1 MELRAFGRLLGAHPI
16 VGLGI
21 ALILRS
27 ELGAAPWEVFHV
39 GLARAT
45 GLSVGAATS
54 ATAVA
59 AVLVAL
65 VAGVRPGIGTL
76 VNAVILGGCIDAA
89 LAVLPAAPSLAL
101 ALGYLAA
108 GIVLLGLG
116 TGLYLSA
123 ELGSGPRD
131 SLMVAVARY
140 RRWSIARA
148 RVAIELAVLVGGL
161 LLGGR
166 PGAGTLVYTAAIGPV
181 AQWGIRMF
189 AKVPVLR
196 PS

>member
-1 MELRAFGRLLGAHPI
+1 MRFRAFGRLLGAHPI
-16 VGLGI
+16 VGLGV
-21 ALILRS
+21 ALLLRS
-27 ELGAAPWEVFHV
+27 ELGAAPWDVFHV
-39 GLARAT
+39 GLAQAT
-45 GLSVGAATS
+45 GLSVGAAAS

-59 AVLVAL
+59 AVVVAL

-89 LAVLPAAPSLAL
+89 LAVLPAAPSLAV
-101 ALGYLAA
+101 ALGYVAA
-108 GIVLLGLG
+108 GTVLLGLG

-131 SLMVAVARY
+131 SLMIVVAQH

-148 RVAIELAVLVGGL
+148 RVAVELAALVAGL

-166 PGAGTLVYTAAIGPV
+166 AGPGTLVYATAIGPV

-189 AKVPVLR
+189 AKTPV
-196 PS
+196 S

>member
-1 MELRAFGRLLGAHPI
+1 
-16 VGLGI
+16 V
-21 ALILRS
+21 
-27 ELGAAPWEVFHV
+27 
-39 GLARAT
+39 
-45 GLSVGAATS
+45 
-54 ATAVA
+54 
-59 AVLVAL
+59 VAL

-89 LAVLPAAPSLAL
+89 LAVLPAGPSLAV
-101 ALGYLAA
+101 AVGYLAA
-108 GIVLLGLG
+108 GIMLLGVG

-131 SLMVAVARY
+131 SLMVAVARHP
-140 RRWSIARA
+140 RWTIARA

-166 PGAGTLVYTAAIGPV
+166 AGAGTLVYAAVIGPV

-189 AKVPVLR
+189 AKVPAVR